1 MIAFLLESV
10 GVWVK
15 NVISTFGYPGIVF
28 TMAIES
34 ALIPLPSEIIMPF
47 SGYLV
52 SVGRFSLL
60 GVSIAGGIGNLLG
73 SLIAYWLGYWGGETF
88 VRGFIRKWGKWI
100 LLSEKEFN
108 HSTEQFNKYG
118 NIIIFTSRLLPGV
131 RTVISLPAGVAKVP
145 LKTFIIYTT
154 LGSFIW
160 SFFLAFLGVKLGE
173 HWVVLKE
180 YFHRLDIVIVVIF
193 IVLAFAYLYFK
204 FLKKKS
210 S

>member
-10 GVWVK
+10 GVWIK

-60 GVSIAGGIGNLLG
+60 GVSIAGAIGNLLG
-73 SLIAYWLGYWGGETF
+73 SLVAYGIGYWGGETF
-88 VRGFIRKWGKWI
+88 VRGFIRRWGKWI

-118 NIIIFTSRLLPGV
+118 NIIIFVSRLLPGI
-131 RTVISLPAGVAKVP
+131 RTVISLPAGVAKVS
-145 LKTFIIYTT
+145 LKKFIVYTT
-154 LGSFIW
+154 LGSLIW
-160 SFFLAFLGVKLGE
+160 SFFLAFLGVKMGE
-173 HWVVLKE
+173 HWTVLKD
-180 YFHRLDIVIVVIF
+180 YFHKFDAVIGILIVV
-193 IVLAFAYLYFK
+193 VFAVYVYLKVFK
-204 FLKKKS
+204 KRKS
-210 S
+210 